1 MDLLTNFLSNYGYL
15 GMLIAAFLAGSVFPF
30 SSEAVMLA
38 LLAAGLNPAGLLAYG
53 TVGNV
58 AGSMFNYCVGRMGK
72 MEWIEK
78 YLRINPEKME
88 NTRKFMKN
96 KGAWGGL
103 LSPLPIIGSVVTVTL
118 GLMRANWPIVLLSVL
133 ISKLARYCI
142 LVYSAILLV
151 GGLTTSCSDRGPF
164 EKKPTVTVTIEPL
177 RYFTEQ
183 IAGDKFNVVTMVPK
197 GSSPETYEP
206 TSKQMV
212 DLSDSQL
219 LIKAG
224 NLGFEMTW
232 MHRLQYNGH
241 FIVIDSSE
249 NIQRIPSSEGSSA
262 DPHTWMSA
270 TNALII
276 AENIY
281 KALNMVDQKDSLYF
295 RQRYEKLRST
305 IMETDIAVSEK
316 LDSIPCRTFVIYHPA
331 LTYFA
336 NDHNLRQLSIEN
348 EGREPSAQS
357 LQRLIDDARNDSV
370 RVILV
375 QQEFSNSNIS
385 IVEKAID
392 AHTASINPLS
402 YDWAKEMINI
412 ADILSRQ

>member
-1 MDLLTNFLSNYGYL
+1 MDQLINFLSNYGYL

-38 LLAAGLNPAGLLAYG
+38 LIAAGLNPMGLLVYG

-78 YLRINPEKME
+78 YLRIEPEKIE
-88 NTRKFMKN
+88 STRKFMKN

-103 LSPLPIIGSVVTVTL
+103 LSPLPIIGSVATVTL
-118 GLMRANWPIVLLSVL
+118 GLMRANWPIVLLSVFT
-133 ISKLARYCI
+133 SKLVRYLI
-142 LVYSAILLV
+142 LVGSAML
-151 GGLTTSCSDRGPF
+151 LTTSCSEMKPF
-164 EKKPTVTVTIEPL
+164 EKKPTITVTIEPL

-224 NLGFEMTW
+224 NLGFEVAW

-241 FIVIDSSE
+241 LIVIDSSE
-249 NIQRIPSSEGSSA
+249 NIQRISASEEGSA

-270 TNALII
+270 PNALII

-281 KALNMVDQKDSLYF
+281 KALNMIDQKDSIYF
-295 RQRYEKLRST
+295 RQRYEQLKNT
-305 IMETDIAVSEK
+305 IMETEITISEK
-316 LDSIPCRTFVIYHPA
+316 LDSLPCRTFVIYHPA

-336 NDHNLRQLSIEN
+336 NDHNLRQLAIEN

-357 LQRLIDDARNDSV
+357 LQQLIDNARNDSV

-375 QQEFSNSNIS
+375 QQEFSNRNTSV
-385 IVEKAID
+385 VEKAID

-402 YDWAKEMINI
+402 YDWTKEMINI
-412 ADILSRQ
+412 ADILSQQ